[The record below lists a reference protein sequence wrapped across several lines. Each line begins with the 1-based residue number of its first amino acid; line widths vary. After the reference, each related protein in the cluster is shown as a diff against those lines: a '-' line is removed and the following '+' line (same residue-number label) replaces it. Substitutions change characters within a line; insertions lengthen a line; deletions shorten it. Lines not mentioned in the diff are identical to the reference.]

1 MKSLNEKIT
10 VATLGLMSMV
20 PTVAAAETTTGDV
33 NGSAGLNPVVV
44 TNTDS
49 LTIGNILTTIILWVL
64 GFSAAVA
71 VLFLIIGG
79 LQYITASGNEK
90 RAEAAKSTILY
101 AVIGL
106 VVILLS
112 FVIVGVIK
120 ANVGGI
126 VSSIG

>member
-1 MKSLNEKIT
+1 MKKLNQISLALYG
-10 VATLGLMSMV
+10 VL
-20 PTVAAAETTTGDV
+20 VAAPAFAAEGDIP
-33 NGSAGLNPVVV
+33 SGLAPV
-44 TNTDS
+44 TASESS
-49 LTIGNILTTIILWVL
+49 LTIGDILSNVIMWIL

-112 FVIVGVIK
+112 FVIVGFIN
-120 ANVGGI
+120 ANIGGV
-126 VSSIG
+126 VS